1 MFSIHGIFYLINSF
15 VFTICAT
22 TIALFIG
29 NIVSNKN
36 TISGIV
42 NVIALGSSFLCG
54 AFVPMEWLPDGVIK
68 IAHILPSYYYISN
81 NEVLKTLELINL
93 NTIKPILLNIIIVL
107 SFSIMFIILTNI
119 VSKRKQK
126 IG

>member
-1 MFSIHGIFYLINSF
+1 MFSIYGIFYLINSF

-42 NVIALGSSFLCG
+42 NVD
-54 AFVPMEWLPDGVIK
+54 V
-68 IAHILPSYYYISN
+68 Y
-81 NEVLKTLELINL
+81 
-93 NTIKPILLNIIIVL
+93 
-107 SFSIMFIILTNI
+107 
-119 VSKRKQK
+119 KRQ
-126 IG
+126 GLHSR